1 MDLNQGNNSHTALA
15 FRTNSVMKRIV
26 IAGLLAASTVFAAEP
41 AQPGKA
47 ADQNADN
54 TGKNAGQQLT
64 AEDQGEAP
72 QDRDLTQRIRSA
84 IVKDDSL
91 SATAKNVKVITRNGK
106 VTLRGPVNSDQ
117 EKQTLNSVASG
128 IAGKEN
134 VSNELDVKAN
144 Q

>member
-1 MDLNQGNNSHTALA
+1 
-15 FRTNSVMKRIV
+15 MKRIV
-26 IAGLLAASTVFAAEP
+26 IAGLLAASTVFATEP
-41 AQPGKA
+41 GQPAKA

-64 AEDQGEAP
+64 AEDQGESP
-72 QDRDLTQRIRSA
+72 HDRDLTQNIRSA
-84 IVKDDSL
+84 IMKDDSL

-117 EKQTLNSVASG
+117 EKQTIDSLATG
-128 IAGKEN
+128 LAGKEN
-134 VSNELDVKAN
+134 VSNELDVKAK